1 MALKPCPECNK
12 SISTEAKVCPNC
24 GKKGPNRKPVSC
36 LGVLLL
42 LLILGPIVI
51 IGISANSH
59 EQAVPKKRDFG
70 FIDKE
75 GALTLCVDQL
85 QKMAKYPSS
94 VEFVSGDYQVYQ
106 EKKGDVIVVENFTA
120 MNSFG
125 ARLPHQGICR
135 LRKNGTVKV
144 HITDR

>member
-1 MALKPCPECNK
+1 ML
-12 SISTEAKVCPNC
+12 II
-24 GKKGPNRKPVSC
+24 GPV
-36 LGVLLL
+36 
-42 LLILGPIVI
+42 VI

-59 EQAVPKKRDFG
+59 EQSVPKKRDFG
-70 FIDKE
+70 FIDKS
-75 GALTLCVDQL
+75 GALILCEDQL

-94 VEFVSGDYQVYQ
+94 VEFVSGNYQVYQ

-135 LRKNGTVKV
+135 LRKNGTVKIN
-144 HITDR
+144 ITDR